1 MQFTLSVMAITKK
14 TDSDNDRDREKQGPT
29 QLG

>member
-1 MQFTLSVMAITKK
+1 MQFTLYVMAITKK
-14 TDSDNDRDREKQGPT
+14 TDSDNDRDREKQEPT